1 MINLVGS
8 MSTWHEN
15 ADALLAMDVEA
26 LAATVSCSVHTA
38 SMASDLGNDMAA
50 ACCAAMA
57 RRGVGLSRVATLM
70 VPHDLSWTVVSD
82 QETTTATARAPRN
95 DVRIEAD
102 QKAAMHDFIAAC
114 AAGILAEPRG
124 RVALYL
130 GGEALL
136 RAGDP
141 RKTWCGL
148 HMAVDCCAV
157 RRYVLGPQEMHC

>member
-1 MINLVGS
+1 MVGS
-8 MSTWHEN
+8 MSTWHEG

-38 SMASDLGNDMAA
+38 SMASDLGNDMAG
-50 ACCAAMA
+50 ACRAAMA

-82 QETTTATARAPRN
+82 QDTTAATARAPTT
-95 DVRIEAD
+95 DVRDEAD
-102 QKAAMHDFIAAC
+102 QKAAMHGFIAAC
-114 AAGILAEPRG
+114 AAAITAEPRG

-130 GGEALL
+130 GGDALL

-141 RKTWCGL
+141 ATWCCL
-148 HMAVDCCAV
+148 QVLFHCVL
-157 RRYVLGPQEMHC
+157 RRQKVCPSGVQEMHC